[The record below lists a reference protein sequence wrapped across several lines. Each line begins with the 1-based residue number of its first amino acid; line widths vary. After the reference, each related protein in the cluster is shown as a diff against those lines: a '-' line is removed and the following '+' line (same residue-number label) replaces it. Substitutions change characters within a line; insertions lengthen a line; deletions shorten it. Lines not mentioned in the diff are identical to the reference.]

1 MLFQDAEGQG
11 GLGGRARL
19 GDHHHGVVAGVENVQ
34 QIVEVV
40 LVDVVAGV
48 EDVRELALDIG
59 GERVLQGLNDGA
71 CPEVGAADAD
81 HHDHLRFGGHA
92 GGALLNAGNVGLR
105 HIVRKGDPPEEIV
118 AAAGTVERGLERGL
132 SVGLAGVR
140 Y

>member
-1 MLFQDAEGQG
+1 M
-11 GLGGRARL
+11 
-19 GDHHHGVVAGVENVQ
+19 
-34 QIVEVV
+34 EVV

-48 EDVRELALDIG
+48 EDVRELAFDVG
-59 GERVLQGLNDGA
+59 GERVLQGLDDGA
-71 CPEVGAADAD
+71 CPEVGTADAD

-92 GGALLNAGNVGLR
+92 GGAFLNAGDVGLR

-118 AAAGTVERGLERGL
+118 AAAGAVERGLERGL